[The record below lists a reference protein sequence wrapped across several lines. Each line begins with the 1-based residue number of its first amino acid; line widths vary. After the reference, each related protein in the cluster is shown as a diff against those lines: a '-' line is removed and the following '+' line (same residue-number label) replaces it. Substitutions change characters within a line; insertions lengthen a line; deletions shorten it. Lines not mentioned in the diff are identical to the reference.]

1 MRPRYPVAGGEGKA
15 RPAANAPWKMRY
27 AERSST
33 EENMAESRRIAGI
46 AGAALLAACAAG
58 EPGNDVPPPPPTEV
72 REVVDTLHGVE
83 ITDPYRWLEDQEAPE
98 TRAWID
104 AQNAYTDTVLGAL
117 PGREALRASAA
128 AVLERDAVGLPDE
141 RGGRYFFARR
151 RADQNLAV
159 VYVREGID
167 GEDRVLI
174 DPHPLSP
181 DDTTSVALRDIS
193 DDGTRVAYEVREGGV
208 DEVSIR
214 VRDVDTG
221 EDLPDVLPP
230 ARYGQVTLAA
240 DGGGLYYERYGD
252 VTPRVMFHAFGA
264 PPADDVQLFGAGY
277 ERYQIPV
284 TVISDDGRWMVVHV
298 IEGSS
303 GPTEIHVKDLERD
316 TPFVT
321 AIADGVSESWA
332 GFAGGELVIVTN
344 LDAPNK
350 RVVLADPADPGFERW
365 REIVPAR
372 DDVVIEGAAALG
384 GKLAVSYLRDVQ
396 PRVAIH
402 ELDGTHVRDITFDTI
417 GSVGGGSG
425 RWASDEAFFTFQ
437 TFHVPSTIYRYD
449 IATGERSVWAAPEL
463 PVDPAAYAV
472 TQRRFRSKDGA
483 EVPMFV
489 VHRPDV
495 ALDGSNPTLLY
506 GYGGF
511 NNSMTPAF
519 SALATTWLESG
530 GVFAQANL
538 RGGGE
543 FGEEWH
549 RAGMLESKQNVFD
562 DFIAAA
568 EDLVAAGYT
577 HPEHLAIRGG
587 SNGGLLVG
595 AVSNQRPDLFGAVVC
610 TYPLLDMVRYHRF
623 LVASFWIPEYGS
635 ADDPEQFAY
644 IRDYSPYH
652 NVIDGGDYPAT
663 LYLSGDGDTRVA
675 PLHARKMTAL
685 MQAKNGSGKPILLRY
700 HTQAGHSGGQPV
712 SQQIDELVDTV
723 SFLLWQV
730 GRR

>member
-1 MRPRYPVAGGEGKA
+1 MREFLVVCTRPVDANGLGLSGG
-15 RPAANAPWKMRY
+15 
-27 AERSST
+27 AERFDVR
-33 EENMAESRRIAGI
+33 EENMAGSRRIAWI
-46 AGAALLAACAAG
+46 AGAALMAACAAE
-58 EPGNDVPPPPPTEV
+58 EPGIDVPPPPPTEV
-72 REVVDTLHGVE
+72 REVVDTLHGVDVP
-83 ITDPYRWLEDQEAPE
+83 DPYRWLEDQEAPE

-117 PGREALRASAA
+117 PGREELRAQTAS
-128 AVLERDAVGLPDE
+128 VLQRDVVGLPNE
-141 RGGRYFFARR
+141 RGGRYFYSKRG
-151 RADQNLAV
+151 ADQDLSV
-159 VYVREGID
+159 IYVRDGLD

-174 DPHPLSP
+174 DPHPMSP
-181 DDTTSVALRDIS
+181 DHSTSVALWDIS
-193 DDGTRVAYEVREGGV
+193 DDGTRVAYAVREGGV

-221 EDLPDVLPP
+221 EDLADVLPA
-230 ARYGQVTLAA
+230 ARYGVVTLAA
-240 DGGGLYYERYGD
+240 DGSGLYYERYGD
-252 VTPRVMFHAFGA
+252 VTPRVMFHAFGT
-264 PPADDVQLFGAGY
+264 PMADDVQLFGEGY
-277 ERYQIPV
+277 ERHQIPV
-284 TVISDDGRWMVVHV
+284 TVISDDGRWMAVHV

-332 GFAGGELVIVTN
+332 DFAGGELVIVTN

-350 RVVLADPADPGFERW
+350 RVVLADPADPAFERW
-365 REIVPAR
+365 REVVPER
-372 DDVVIEGAAALG
+372 DDVVVERVAALG
-384 GKLAVSYLRDVQ
+384 GKLAVSYLQDVQ
-396 PRVAIH
+396 PRVALH
-402 ELDGTHVRDITFDTI
+402 ELDGTHVRDIAFDTL
-417 GSVGGGSG
+417 GSVGGGAG
-425 RWASDEAFFTFQ
+425 RWTSDEAFFTFQ

-449 IATGERSVWAAPEL
+449 VATGEQSVWAAPEL
-463 PVDPAAYAV
+463 PVDAAAYEV
-472 TQRRFRSKDGA
+472 SQRWFTSKDGTD
-483 EVPMFV
+483 VPMFV

-495 ALDGSNPTLLY
+495 AFDGSNPTLLT

-511 NNSMTPAF
+511 NNSMTPWF

-530 GVFAQANL
+530 GVFAQANM

-568 EDLVAAGYT
+568 EHLVAEGYT
-577 HPEHLAIRGG
+577 SPEHLAIRGG

-610 TYPLLDMVRYHRF
+610 TYPLLDMVRYHQF
-623 LVASFWIPEYGS
+623 LVAGFWVPEYGS
-635 ADDPEQFAY
+635 SDDPEQFAY
-644 IRDYSPYH
+644 IHAYSPYH

-675 PLHARKMTAL
+675 PLHARKMAAL
-685 MQAKNGSGKPILLRY
+685 MQSKNGSDNPILLRY

-712 SQQIDELVDTV
+712 SQQIDEMVDTV

-730 GRR
+730 GRAAQ